1 MPIRLKY
8 WESKAALHRAVRARM
23 NITYQLGDKPTRDRG
38 IEPLK
43 SINHEL
49 SICRDAINKFN

>member
-1 MPIRLKY
+1 MPRTEY
-8 WESKAALHRAVRARM
+8 WLAKQAEFSAIKSRM
-23 NITYQLGDKPTRDRG
+23 NVTYQLGDKPTRDRG

>member
-1 MPIRLKY
+1 MIEY
-8 WESKAALHRAVRARM
+8 WQRMDDIFRREKARM
-23 NITYQLGDKPTRDRG
+23 NVTYQLGDKPTRDRG

-49 SICRDAINKFN
+49 SICRDAIQNFQ